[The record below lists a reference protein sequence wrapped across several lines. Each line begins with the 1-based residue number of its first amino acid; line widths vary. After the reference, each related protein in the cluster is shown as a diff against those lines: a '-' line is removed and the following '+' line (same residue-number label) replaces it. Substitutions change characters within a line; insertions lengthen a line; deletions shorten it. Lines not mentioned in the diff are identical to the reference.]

1 LGIQKGST
9 LRSQLPKLMSKDYY
23 KTLGVDKGASKED
36 IKKAFR
42 KLAHE
47 HHPDKGG
54 NAEKFKEASEAYSV
68 LSDDS
73 KRSQYDT
80 YGSAG
85 PGASGFGGQQY
96 QGGGFEGFDFSGFSG
111 GQNVD
116 FDLGDI
122 FGDFFGG
129 GRTSR
134 KKQKKGRDI
143 QVDLELNFSESVF
156 GAEKEIRLTKNSKCK
171 VCNGTGADGS
181 SSMQTCS
188 SCGGQGRIRET
199 KRSFF
204 GPIVTEKVCEVCEG
218 SGQIPKHKCSSCSGL
233 GITKKEESFS
243 VSIPADINDGET
255 VRLSG
260 AGESIKGGSSGDLYI
275 KIRVRKD
282 SLFKKEGKNLI
293 TELNIKLTDAV
304 LGAKYSLKTLDG
316 DIELSVP
323 AGAEFGQILRIR
335 GKGIPISGDKRGD
348 LLVKLNIKIPSRLSK
363 QAKKDFEELR
373 GEGL

>member
-1 LGIQKGST
+1 
-9 LRSQLPKLMSKDYY
+9 MSNKDYY
-23 KTLGVDKGASKED
+23 KILGVEKNASKED

-85 PGASGFGGQQY
+85 PGAGGFGGGQY
-96 QGGGFEGFDFSGFSG
+96 QGQGGFEGFDFSGFAG

-122 FGDFFGG
+122 FSDFFGG
-129 GRTSR
+129 RSSSR
-134 KKQKKGRDI
+134 RSQKVGKDI
-143 QVDLELNFSESVF
+143 SIDLELSFSESVF
-156 GAEKEIRLTKNSKCK
+156 GVEKNIKLTKHSKCK
-171 VCNGTGADGS
+171 VCDGTGAENGT
-181 SSMQTCS
+181 SMQTCS
-188 SCGGQGRIRET
+188 NCGGQGKIRET

-204 GPIVTEKVCEVCEG
+204 GPIVTEKLCEVCEG
-218 SGQIPKHKCSSCSGL
+218 AGQIPKHKCSNCHGSG
-233 GITKKEESFS
+233 IVKKEESFT
-243 VSIPADINDGET
+243 VNIPADINDGET

-260 AGESIKGGSSGDLYI
+260 AGESIKGGKPGDLYM
-275 KIRVRKD
+275 KIRVKKD

-304 LGAKYSLKTLDG
+304 LGAKYNLKTLDG
-316 DIELSVP
+316 DIELKVP
-323 AGAEFGQILRIR
+323 EGAEFGQILRIR
-335 GKGIPISGDKRGD
+335 GKGIPISHDKRGD
-348 LLVKLNIKIPSRLSK
+348 LLVKLNIKIPSRLSRD
-363 QAKKDFEELR
+363 AKKTFEELK
-373 GEGL
+373 EKGL

>member
-1 LGIQKGST
+1 
-9 LRSQLPKLMSKDYY
+9 MSKDYY
-23 KTLGVDKGASKED
+23 KILGVEKSASKED

-68 LSDDS
+68 LSDDA

-85 PGASGFGGQQY
+85 PAGFGGGQY
-96 QGGGFEGFDFSGFSG
+96 QGQGGFGGFEGFDFSGFQN

-129 GRTSR
+129 RSSGRRAT
-134 KKQKKGRDI
+134 KKGKDI
-143 QVDLELNFSESVF
+143 SIDLELTFSESVF
-156 GAEKEIRLTKNSKCK
+156 GVEKIIRLTKNSKCK
-171 VCNGTGADGS
+171 VCGGSGAEAGS
-181 SSMQTCS
+181 GMQTCS
-188 SCGGQGRIRET
+188 NCGGQGAIRET

-204 GPIVTEKVCEVCEG
+204 GPIVSERVCDVCDG
-218 SGQIPKHKCSSCSGL
+218 SGKIPKTKCSNCHGSG
-233 GITKKEESFS
+233 IARKEESFT
-243 VSIPADINDGET
+243 VNIPADIDDGET

-260 AGESIKGGSSGDLYI
+260 AGEAIKGGNTGDLYI

-282 SLFKKEGKNLI
+282 SLFKKDGKNLL

-304 LGAKYSLKTLDG
+304 LGAKYNLKTLDG
-316 DIELSVP
+316 DIELKIP
-323 AGAEFGQILRIR
+323 EGAEFGQILRIR
-335 GKGIPISGDKRGD
+335 GKGIPINHDKRGD
-348 LLVKLNIKIPSRLSK
+348 LLVKLNIKIPSRLSR
-363 QAKKDFEELR
+363 QAKKDFENLKND
-373 GEGL
+373 GV

>member
-1 LGIQKGST
+1 
-9 LRSQLPKLMSKDYY
+9 MANKDYY
-23 KTLGVDKGASKED
+23 KILGVEKNANKED

-54 NAEKFKEASEAYSV
+54 NAEKFKEVSEAYSV

-73 KRSQYDT
+73 KRAQYDT

-85 PGASGFGGQQY
+85 PSGFGGGQQY
-96 QGGGFEGFDFSGFSG
+96 QGGNGGFEGFDFSGFQG

-129 GRTSR
+129 RTSR
-134 KKQKKGRDI
+134 SRAPKKGRDI
-143 QVDLELNFSESVF
+143 SVDLELSFSESVF
-156 GAEKEIRLTKNSKCK
+156 GAEKTIRLTKNSKCK
-171 VCNGTGADGS
+171 VCEGTGAKSGTE
-181 SSMQTCS
+181 MQTCHE
-188 SCGGQGRIRET
+188 CGGQGRVRET
-199 KRSFF
+199 KRSFL
-204 GPIVTEKVCEVCEG
+204 GPIVTEKICEVCEG
-218 SGQIPKHKCSSCSGL
+218 SGKIAKEKCSSCSGL
-233 GITKKEESFS
+233 GINKKEESFS
-243 VSIPADINDGET
+243 VNIPADINDGET

-260 AGESIKGGSSGDLYI
+260 AGESLKGGNSGDLYI
-275 KIRVRKD
+275 KIRVKKD
-282 SLFKKEGKNLI
+282 SLFKKDRKNLV

-316 DIELSVP
+316 DIELKVP
-323 AGAEFGQILRIR
+323 EGAEFGQILRIK
-335 GKGIPISGDKRGD
+335 GKGIPITREKRGD

-363 QAKKDFEELR
+363 QAKKDFEDLK
-373 GEGL
+373 GEGI